1 MTIYS
6 TVFNPETL
14 EALEPSMDSGF
25 ETIDQVVELMGG
37 EYDALHHNFVNY
49 GDTCYSTF
57 KVM

>member
-1 MTIYS
+1 MIYS

-14 EALEPSMDSGF
+14 EALEHSVDSGF
-25 ETIDQVVELMGG
+25 ETIDQVVELMGDG
-37 EYDALHHNFVNY
+37 YDALHHNFVNY